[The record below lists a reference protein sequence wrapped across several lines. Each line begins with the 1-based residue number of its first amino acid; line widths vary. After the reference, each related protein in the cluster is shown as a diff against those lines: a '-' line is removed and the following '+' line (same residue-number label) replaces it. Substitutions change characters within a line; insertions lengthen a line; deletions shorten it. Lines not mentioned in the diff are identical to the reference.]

1 MARLCSHRRW
11 HSSVPV
17 KSLQHPRNKISL
29 EYETC
34 CHLVIFQKCWV
45 NLKKRNIYGSHLWLK
60 SLNFCWLY
68 SLWKFGNL
76 LILEF
81 ENWRAVSASSCS
93 HFCGCVRQTL
103 PSCLFSKK
111 NVLPYQ
117 RTVLTSFIVFT
128 AVFALE
134 NINSQCQKR
143 IFLTSNDF
151 LHKLRMDSGL

>member
-17 KSLQHPRNKISL
+17 KSLQHSRNKFSL

-45 NLKKRNIYGSHLWLK
+45 NLKKRNIYGSYLWLK

-81 ENWRAVSASSCS
+81 QNWRAVSASSCS

-111 NVLPYQ
+111 KCPSLRKNCPNTIHCFYCSLCSREYK
-117 RTVLTSFIVFT
+117 LTMP
-128 AVFALE
+128 
-134 NINSQCQKR
+134 KR
-143 IFLTSNDF
+143 IFLTSSDF